1 MAIGAGVVLF
11 GVNNLL
17 LARVLAPPPRR
28 DRSGLAVV
36 ALVTLETRRI
46 PAIATIY
53 ATYGFLGF
61 LGHLG
66 VDALAYGRRLPAVMG
81 AALLYDAVV
90 ALHRRRQMG
99 LAVGLPLFVG
109 GNPPVRGGPPHH
121 AGLPW
126 VPPSPNMPTAD
137 TALVYAGTCLFEGT
151 NLSEGRGTTRPFE
164 LLGAPD
170 LDGRWAA
177 AAGELDLPGVHFREA
192 YFAPT
197 FSKFAGTTSGAC
209 SSTCTTARRSTRSA
223 PGSRSW

>member
-17 LARVLAPPPRR
+17 LARVLTRLPGGTALAVT
-28 DRSGLAVV
+28 DLAVV

-66 VDALAYGRRLPAVMG
+66 VDALAYGRHLPAVVG

-109 GNPPVRGGPPHH
+109 AILLSGAARLTTVGFILALSMAYGGL
-121 AGLPW
+121 ACGLLLHRLLLGRRPA
-126 VPPSPNMPTAD
+126 PPSPPA
-137 TALVYAGTCLFEGT
+137 
-151 NLSEGRGTTRPFE
+151 
-164 LLGAPD
+164 
-170 LDGRWAA
+170 
-177 AAGELDLPGVHFREA
+177 
-192 YFAPT
+192 
-197 FSKFAGTTSGAC
+197 
-209 SSTCTTARRSTRSA
+209 
-223 PGSRSW
+223 